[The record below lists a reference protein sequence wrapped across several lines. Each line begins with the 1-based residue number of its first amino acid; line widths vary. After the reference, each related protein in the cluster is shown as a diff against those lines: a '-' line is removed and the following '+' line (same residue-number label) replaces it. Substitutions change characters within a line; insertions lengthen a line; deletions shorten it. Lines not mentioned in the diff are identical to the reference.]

1 MSEQIK
7 VIANNR
13 KAHHDYFINDKYE
26 CGIVLTGTE
35 IKSIR
40 LGRVNLKES
49 YVQIKNNEVFII
61 GMHIAIYEQG
71 NQFNHD
77 ETRTRKL
84 LLHRHEI
91 RKIDKEVSQKG
102 MTLVPLRLYIK
113 NGKAKVEIGVAKG
126 KKLYDKRETEK
137 ERDIQRDLQKEYK
150 LR

>member
-113 NGKAKVEIGVAKG
+113 KGKAKVEIGVAKG